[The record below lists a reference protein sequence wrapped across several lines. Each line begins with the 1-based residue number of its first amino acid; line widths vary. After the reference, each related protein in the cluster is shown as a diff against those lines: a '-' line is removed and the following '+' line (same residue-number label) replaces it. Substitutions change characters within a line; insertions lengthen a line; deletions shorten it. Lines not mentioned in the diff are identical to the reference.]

1 MTLLA
6 MCTRWGWLSPW
17 ELIRTRAI
25 MDADHTRAI
34 MAAVYTGAIMAA
46 VYARSIMAAVYARA
60 IIVWPTRYPYMDI
73 HYLLWEPSGVAGW
86 LGCLDLLEALEP

>member
-1 MTLLA
+1 MAAVYT
-6 MCTRWGWLSPW
+6 G
-17 ELIRTRAI
+17 
-25 MDADHTRAI
+25 AI

-73 HYLLWEPSGVAGW
+73 HYLFWEPSGVAGW
-86 LGCLDLLEALEP
+86 LGCLDLLEALKP